1 MKFIVGVKQNMTQF
15 FADNGEAFPGT
26 LLKIEPMVVTQ
37 IRNEKTDGYNGIQIG
52 YGTQKKERL
61 NKANLGHLKEI
72 SPVRGLKE
80 FRVSADEAKTYE
92 RGKEVDLSSFKPG
105 DVIEVSAIS
114 KGKGFQGV
122 VKRHGFSGGRRS
134 HGQKHSEREA
144 GSIGATWPQRVIKNK
159 RMPGRMGGDRITVK
173 NLKVLAVNTE
183 ERFLLVSGAVPG
195 RRGTLVEVRGN

>member
-1 MKFIVGVKQNMTQF
+1 MKFIVGTKQNMTQF
-15 FADNGEAFPGT
+15 FAEDGEAFACT
-26 LLKIEPMVVTQ
+26 VIKIEPMTVTQ
-37 IRNEKTDGYNGIQIG
+37 IRDEKIDGYNAIQVG

-61 NKANLGHLKEI
+61 TKAETGHLKEI

-80 FRVSADEAKTYE
+80 FRVSAEEGKNYE
-92 RGKEVDLSSFKPG
+92 RGKEVDLLVFKQG
-105 DVIEVSAIS
+105 DIIEVSAVS

-144 GSIGATWPQRVIKNK
+144 GSIGATWPQRVLKNK

-173 NLKVLAVNTE
+173 NLKVLAINPE
-183 ERFLLVSGAVPG
+183 EKLLLVSGAVPG
-195 RRGTLVEVRGN
+195 RRGTLVEIRGI